1 MTQSLA
7 SVVLSPP
14 QISKAP
20 AWHETTWLAGALTRV
35 NKQIRSMCA
44 GCEAL
49 EEEIAYATLG
59 PGKRIRAGLLL
70 SWRAIAFGDTNSDE
84 TAERAAAAI
93 ELIHEASL
101 IHDDVCDNSAY
112 RRGRSSVA
120 ARFGIPRATLA
131 GAVLSGRGIAEL
143 AAICEREGIELD
155 LETLRCLVKGQILES
170 LAGRTPYFEGAHPY
184 FGIICSKT
192 GSLFRL
198 ACALGAD
205 LGARYREPFDLAAP
219 LAFAD
224 SLAIAYQVLDD
235 VLDIEA
241 DPLLKPGRGD
251 IAGGVPTWPILEWI
265 ASTPTPQIAW
275 ERLQQTHKSF
285 LDIQQLH
292 SEIAASGSIEKARSL
307 IQAELETAET
317 FISAFQPG
325 EAVDGL
331 RKLLG
336 FLASR

>member
-1 MTQSLA
+1 MTQNLV

-14 QISKAP
+14 PRSKAP
-20 AWHETTWLAGALTRV
+20 AWHDATWLVGSLTRV
-35 NKQIRSMCA
+35 NQQIRSLCT

-49 EEEIAYATLG
+49 EEEIAYATRG

-70 SWRAIAFGDTNSDE
+70 SWHAIAFGDTDSDE

-101 IHDDVCDNSAY
+101 IHDDVCDNSLY

-120 ARFGIPRATLA
+120 ASFGIRPATLA

-143 AAICEREGIELD
+143 ASICEREGIKLD
-155 LETLRCLVKGQILES
+155 LETLRCLVKGQIFES
-170 LAGRTPYFEGAHPY
+170 LAGRTPSFEGTHPY

-198 ACALGAD
+198 ACALGAN
-205 LGARYREPFDLAAP
+205 LGARYGEAFDLAAP

-241 DPLLKPGRGD
+241 DPILKPGRGD

-265 ASTPTPQIAW
+265 ASTPSPQLAW
-275 ERLQQTHKSF
+275 KRLGQTHKSF

-292 SEIAASGSIEKARSL
+292 SEIAACGSIQKARSL
-307 IQAELETAET
+307 IRAELETAET
-317 FISAFQPG
+317 IISAFQPV
-325 EAVDGL
+325 EAVEGL
-331 RKLLG
+331 RKLLA
-336 FLASR
+336 FLTSQ